1 MLRFLSSSFL
11 VATCYGQINNAGT
24 ISNDDRLSK
33 FVQLLDRVAIS
44 PSSGKTIFAP
54 TTDAWQVFREED
66 VDLWNKYASQAE
78 FYVQLRELLM
88 WHFVTEGS
96 FTFDEIFD
104 GSRGHLENSMG
115 NITIDQTFQKIDN
128 VPASAFLEANVTTS
142 DGIIH
147 ILDRVIVPPYL
158 GQNLIEQMLDDRNA
172 KFAFSTM
179 ANLALWAG
187 LEDEINGIY
196 EHGITLLVPPNR
208 RFNRAEIDVPNL
220 LTAEMRSY
228 TRDLVLCHMIK
239 DIYHEAA
246 VFATHKE
253 EDTQQSLVVS
263 ELGTHMWITTTEDR
277 LRFQSTEVIVFDQ
290 AAKNG

>member
-1 MLRFLSSSFL
+1 MRFLLSSVL
-11 VATCYGQINNAGT
+11 VVTCYGQINNTST

-33 FVQLLDRVAIS
+33 FAQLLDRVGIS
-44 PSSGKTIFAP
+44 PSSGETIFAP
-54 TTDAWQVFREED
+54 TTDAWELFRKED
-66 VDLWNKYASQAE
+66 VDLWNKYVSQAE
-78 FYVQLRELLM
+78 FFVHMRELLM
-88 WHFVTEGS
+88 WHFVTEGR

-104 GSRGHLENSMG
+104 GSREHLENSIG
-115 NITIDQTFQKIDN
+115 NITVDQRFQKIDN
-128 VPASAFLEANVTTS
+128 VPASAFLEANVSTS

-147 ILDRVIVPPYL
+147 ILDKVIVPPYL
-158 GQNLIEQMLDDRNA
+158 GQNLIEQMLDDRNE

-179 ANLALWAG
+179 VNLALWAE

-208 RFNRAEIDVPNL
+208 RFNRAEIDVPSL
-220 LTAEMRSY
+220 LTDEMRSK

-239 DIYHEAA
+239 DIYHEAD
-246 VFATHKE
+246 VFARMKA
-253 EDTQQSLVVS
+253 EDTQQFLVIS

-277 LRFQSTEVIVFDQ
+277 LRFQSTEVIVYDQ